1 MISRQGRNRK
11 ILFTGDYE
19 GKILNKIYVF
29 SIPVCLAPPCTKLL
43 IEMIFLP
50 LKNFHPREVMSTQ
63 TLSPSCVFFFK
74 VL

>member
-29 SIPVCLAPPCTKLL
+29 SIPVCPALYKITYRNDIFAPEK
-43 IEMIFLP
+43 F
-50 LKNFHPREVMSTQ
+50 
-63 TLSPSCVFFFK
+63 SP
-74 VL
+74 